1 MHPLTTPSVN
11 RLAVR
16 ATTHCMTGCAIGEV
30 LGLVIGTAAGWGN
43 TPSIAIAIALAFVF
57 GYSLTMLPLL
67 RSGMTFRMATRLA
80 LLADTASITLMEIV
94 DNAIMLL
101 IPGAMAAGLDT
112 MVFLGQHG
120 AIPAGCLGRGLPL
133 ESLAVS
139 NEVGATR
146 CSMYTTE
153 EKNGIMTGCTLSP
166 CP

>member
-1 MHPLTTPSVN
+1 
-11 RLAVR
+11 
-16 ATTHCMTGCAIGEV
+16 MTGCAIGEV

-43 TPSIAIAIALAFVF
+43 TTSIAIAIALAFVF

-112 MVFLGQHG
+112 MVFW
-120 AIPAGCLGRGLPL
+120 A
-133 ESLAVS
+133 SL
-139 NEVGATR
+139 
-146 CSMYTTE
+146 
-153 EKNGIMTGCTLSP
+153 TLSLLVAWVAAYP
-166 CP
+166 LNRWLIKRGAGHAVLHVHH

>member
-1 MHPLTTPSVN
+1 MNEDNHNSMHPLTTPSVN

-112 MVFLGQHG
+112 IVFWASMALSLLVAWVAAYPLNRWLIKRG
-120 AIPAGCLGRGLPL
+120 AGH
-133 ESLAVS
+133 AVLH
-139 NEVGATR
+139 VHH
-146 CSMYTTE
+146 
-153 EKNGIMTGCTLSP
+153 
-166 CP
+166 